1 MAGFTYSGLKTATQ
15 NYLDNTE
22 TTFTNTLDTF
32 IQTTEER
39 ILKAVQLPVF
49 RKNVSGTL
57 TDGNTYLGTPTAFLS
72 SYSLAVLDS
81 SSNYSYL
88 LLKHVSWI
96 RDYTPAVAT
105 EGQPLYYA
113 QFDDDTFI
121 VAPTPSSDLTVELHY
136 YYRPASLTTV
146 GDDNKSWL
154 SENAPNAMLYGCLVE
169 GAVFMKA
176 SPDTVMLYETK
187 FQEALAMLKLLGEFK
202 NVRDEARHDSIKIMP
217 QGTANV

>member
-1 MAGFTYSGLKTATQ
+1 
-15 NYLDNTE
+15 
-22 TTFTNTLDTF
+22 
-32 IQTTEER
+32 
-39 ILKAVQLPVF
+39 
-49 RKNVSGTL
+49 
-57 TDGNTYLGTPTAFLS
+57 
-72 SYSLAVLDS
+72 LAVLDS

-176 SPDTVMLYETK
+176 SPDTIMLYETK

>member
-49 RKNVSGTL
+49 RKNVTGTL
-57 TDGNTYLGTPTAFLS
+57 TDGNTYLSTPDDFLS
-72 SYSLAVLDS
+72 PYSLAVLDS
-81 SSNYSYL
+81 SSNYTYL

-96 RDYTPAVAT
+96 RDYTPAAAT
-105 EGQPLYYA
+105 EGEPLYYA
-113 QFDDDTFI
+113 QFDDDSFI
-121 VAPTPSSDLTVELHY
+121 VAPTPSSNLTVELHY

-146 GDDNKSWL
+146 GDDNQSWL
-154 SENAPNAMLYGCLVE
+154 SKNAPNAMLYGCLVE
-169 GAVFMKA
+169 GAVFMKS
-176 SPDTVMLYETK
+176 SPETITLYETK
-187 FQEALAMLKLLGEFK
+187 FQEALGMLKVLGEFK
-202 NVRDEARHDSIKIMP
+202 DVRDEARNDQIKLMA
-217 QGTANV
+217 QTLDA